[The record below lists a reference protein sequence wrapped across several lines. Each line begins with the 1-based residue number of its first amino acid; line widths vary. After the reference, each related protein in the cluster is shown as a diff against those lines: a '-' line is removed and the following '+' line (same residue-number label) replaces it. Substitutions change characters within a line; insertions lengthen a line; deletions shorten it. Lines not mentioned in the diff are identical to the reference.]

1 MSGVRDAV
9 VVAAILT
16 AGLVAGLFA
25 AFAYSVMPGLD
36 RATPSA
42 AIEVMQRINAAI
54 LNPVFGLVFGG
65 GLVLAALAAVLAWG
79 GSLRWWALAAFG
91 CYVAGVLITMLFN
104 VPLNV
109 RLDAVGDASG
119 TQPRRPGPT
128 SVARGCG
135 GIWRGP
141 ASTCSDLRSSPRA
154 WSPDRAQS
162 TKIRAHSAGSRAQS
176 TKIRAHSTGSRAHS
190 TKIRAHSAKI
200 RAHSARS
207 RAQSAK
213 IRAQSAVSGAGR
225 SSRPGGAR

>member
-119 TQPRRPGPT
+119 TQ
-128 SVARGCG
+128 A
-135 GIWRGP
+135 
-141 ASTCSDLRSSPRA
+141 AAA
-154 WSPDRAQS
+154 WADF
-162 TKIRAHSAGSRAQS
+162 
-176 TKIRAHSTGSRAHS
+176 
-190 TKIRAHSAKI
+190 
-200 RAHSARS
+200 
-207 RAQSAK
+207 
-213 IRAQSAVSGAGR
+213 SGAWVR
-225 SSRPGGAR
+225 WNLARAGIHLLGFALLTAGLVTR